1 MVEPATE
8 RYLRAQIEALRTDA
22 KVVAEHRE
30 AERSNYRARIEA
42 LEGALCK
49 AALRNDDDGP
59 CFCVVPIPQGS
70 VHHLSCQHI
79 RQTLNVTKKEG
90 T

>member
-30 AERSNYRARIEA
+30 AERSDYRARIEA
-42 LEGALCK
+42 LEGALRK
-49 AALRNDDDGP
+49 AALRNDDGP

-70 VHHLSCQHI
+70 AHHLSCQHI
-79 RQTLNVTKKEG
+79 RRVLGSTNAVG
-90 T
+90 

>member
-30 AERSNYRARIEA
+30 AERSNSRSRIEA
-42 LEGALCK
+42 LEETQKRLSASLAYCYDRRGINFSYDEWADLCVKALGRK
-49 AALRNDDDGP
+49 PAALGAKR
-59 CFCVVPIPQGS
+59 
-70 VHHLSCQHI
+70 
-79 RQTLNVTKKEG
+79 
-90 T
+90 